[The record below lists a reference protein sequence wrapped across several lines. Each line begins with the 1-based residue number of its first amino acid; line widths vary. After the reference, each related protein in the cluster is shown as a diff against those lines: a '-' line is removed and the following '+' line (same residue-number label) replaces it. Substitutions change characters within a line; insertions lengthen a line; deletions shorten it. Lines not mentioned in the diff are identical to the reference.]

1 MRIVSL
7 CPSTTETLVAL
18 GLGGSLAGVTRYCV
32 HPREALEG
40 VPRVGGTKNPDHTAI
55 AALDPDLVLC
65 NAEENREADVA
76 ALSARHRV
84 VVSHPTRVADVPP
97 LLRRLGALTGT
108 AAAAEGWARAV
119 EEKLA
124 SVRPAARPVR
134 FAYLI
139 WKGPWMAAAAGTY
152 IDDLLATFGGANVFP
167 RERGPW
173 PRTDEEELATLAP
186 ELVVLPD
193 EPYRFGEDDRSLL
206 RGLLPGARVELVPG
220 DDFCWHG
227 VRTLRG
233 LDAAGVL
240 LRGTEP

>member
-7 CPSTTETLVAL
+7 CPSTTESLVAL

-40 VPRVGGTKNPDHTAI
+40 IPRVGGTKDPDHAAI
-55 AALDPDLVLC
+55 AALAPDLVLC

-84 VVSHPTRVADVPP
+84 DVSHPTRVADVPP
-97 LLRRLGALTGT
+97 LLRRLGALTGSES
-108 AAAAEGWARAV
+108 AAEGWARRV
-119 EEKLA
+119 EERLA
-124 SVRPAARPVR
+124 AARPAAHPVR
-134 FAYLI
+134 FVYLI

-152 IDDLLATFGGANVFP
+152 ISDLLETFGGVNVFP

-173 PRTDEEELATLAP
+173 PQTDEEELAALSP

-193 EPYRFGEDDRSLL
+193 EPFRFAEKDRTFL
-206 RGLLPGARVELVPG
+206 RGLLPEARVELVSG

-233 LDAAGVL
+233 LEAVGAL
-240 LRGTEP
+240 LCGGAS

>member
-7 CPSTTETLVAL
+7 CPSITESLVAL
-18 GLGGSLAGVTRYCV
+18 GLGASLAGVTRYCV

-40 VPRVGGTKNPDHTAI
+40 IPRVGGTKNPDFEAI
-55 AALDPDLVLC
+55 AALEPDFVFC
-65 NAEENREADVA
+65 NAEENRDADVVE
-76 ALSARHRV
+76 LSRRYRV
-84 VVSHPTRVADVPP
+84 DVSHPTGVAGVPP
-97 LLRRLGALTGT
+97 HLRRLGELTGT
-108 AAAAEGWARAV
+108 GNVAEGWARAV

-124 SVRPAARPVR
+124 AARAGRPVR

-152 IDDLLATFGGANVFP
+152 ISGLLETFGGVNVFP
-167 RERGPW
+167 AASGPW
-173 PRTDEEELATLAP
+173 PKTSEERLAALAP

-193 EPYRFGEDDRSLL
+193 EPFPFGDVERAHWQ
-206 RGLLPGARVELVPG
+206 GILPSARVALVPG
-220 DDFCWHG
+220 EDYCWHG

-240 LRGTEP
+240 LAEFE